1 MASVLFEQRMG
12 KSEPPTVPLEV
23 EKLRFL

>member
-1 MASVLFEQRMG
+1 MTTVLFDRRMG
-12 KSEPPTVPLEV
+12 KSEPPTVPVEV